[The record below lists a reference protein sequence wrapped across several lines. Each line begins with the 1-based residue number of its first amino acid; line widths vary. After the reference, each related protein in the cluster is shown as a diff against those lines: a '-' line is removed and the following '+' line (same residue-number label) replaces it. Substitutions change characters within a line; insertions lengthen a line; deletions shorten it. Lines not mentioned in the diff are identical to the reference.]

1 MKDVSEIHYANV
13 AEAPVKA
20 VPDLRA
26 HYEEELRWW
35 GDEKPGPHIIFG
47 DVLNPYLI
55 DLLDSGHHEDK
66 LRQVFQFL
74 ELLAKH
80 DDVHIQELVAVTVC
94 ERLGNRPEHLKRAR
108 KFMGPRTRQFSK
120 EVEDFWGRRP

>member
-1 MKDVSEIHYANV
+1 MQDVSEIHYANV
-13 AEAPVKA
+13 AEALVKA

-66 LRQVFQFL
+66 LSGTPQKGPQV
-74 ELLAKH
+74 H
-80 DDVHIQELVAVTVC
+80 GPSHSAV
-94 ERLGNRPEHLKRAR
+94 
-108 KFMGPRTRQFSK
+108 F
-120 EVEDFWGRRP
+120 